1 MKTLKLIVEDAS
13 KFRDNCTVSLV
24 EGDAKDEMGNRRMPK
39 IKGPFIET
47 EAVNRN
53 GRIYPKEM
61 MGAVVEQ
68 YINDRIQPGKYRSYG
83 ELGHPEGVEINL
95 HRWSHYVTLLEWAD
109 NLVIGEAQLVDTEY
123 GRIAETVL
131 KNGMEM
137 GVSTRGLGALD
148 ESRLYQIGED
158 EGQMVTEYEMV
169 AIDIVADPSA
179 PKGFVEGIMEGK
191 EYIIS
196 GGHYTECTLRGS
208 EKAYTKLESGLK
220 SLPKKD
226 VDEYMLGQL
235 ANFFDNLRNEYK

>member
-13 KFRDNCTVSLV
+13 KFRDNCIVTLV
-24 EGDAKDEMGNRRMPK
+24 EGDMKDEQGNRRMPK

-53 GRIYPKEM
+53 GRIYPIDLMKP
-61 MGAVVEQ
+61 VIEQ
-68 YINDRIQPGKYRSYG
+68 YVTDRIIPGKYRSYG

-95 HRWSHYVTLLEWAD
+95 HRWSHYITALEWAD

-137 GVSTRGLGALD
+137 GVSSRGLGALD
-148 ESRLYQIGED
+148 EARLYERNGM
-158 EGQMVTEYEMV
+158 EGQLVTDYEMV
-169 AIDIVADPSA
+169 AVDIVADPSA

-196 GGHYTECTLRGS
+196 GGNYTECSLRKS
-208 EKAYTKLESGLK
+208 EKAYSNLSEGL
-220 SLPKKD
+220 STLPKKD
-226 VDEYMLGQL
+226 VDDHLL
-235 ANFFDNLRNEYK
+235 NSLNNFFKDLKIS